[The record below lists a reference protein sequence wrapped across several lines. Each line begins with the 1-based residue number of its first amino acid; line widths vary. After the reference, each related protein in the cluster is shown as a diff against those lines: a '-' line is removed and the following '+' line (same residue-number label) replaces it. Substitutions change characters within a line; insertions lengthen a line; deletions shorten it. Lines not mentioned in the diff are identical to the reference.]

1 MFFHF
6 FFLKEINCFPP
17 CVAVT
22 KFHVLRGTSCK
33 CIHLSQ
39 LYSLFCLMATKIK
52 KYVTGIFYQFRIF
65 SVLLPE
71 ISLPDAT
78 FILQNYLVPGFC
90 AYCISNVNIDIFG
103 PGV

>member
-1 MFFHF
+1 MFFH

-33 CIHLSQ
+33 FIHLSQ
-39 LYSLFCLMATKIK
+39 LYSLFCLTATKIK
-52 KYVTGIFYQFRIF
+52 KYVTGIFYQFRVF

-90 AYCISNVNIDIFG
+90 ACCSSNVDIDIFG

>member
-1 MFFHF
+1 
-6 FFLKEINCFPP
+6 
-17 CVAVT
+17 
-22 KFHVLRGTSCK
+22 
-33 CIHLSQ
+33 
-39 LYSLFCLMATKIK
+39 MATKIK
-52 KYVTGIFYQFRIF
+52 KYVTGIFYQFGIF

-90 AYCISNVNIDIFG
+90 ACCISNVDIDIFG